1 MPVLAIG
8 IPWDPEIAR
17 IGGLVL
23 TWHGLCTALGILAG
37 VRLSLELAKVA
48 GYDYDDAYALA
59 LVGVPSGVAGARLL
73 YVAERWE
80 QFSGDPAAI
89 LRITEGGISIWGA
102 ILGGV
107 GGALLFGLWK
117 GYPVGRG
124 LDLGAFGLLLGQA
137 IGRIGDLVNGEHLA
151 RASDLSWAVYYT
163 HADSPA
169 FRHSIA
175 VGPHHP
181 ATTYELIGDLA
192 ILGALFWLFFGPFW
206 RRPGLT
212 FCAYA
217 VGYAALRFPAHLPAR
232 RFRGDAGPR
241 AAYAA
246 AGLGARAAGRDP
258 RGLVVRHPS
267 ARGGAAA
274 VLRARP
280 DPRAGRGA
288 APPAARGVTAEA
300 APAGA
305 RLTAPAGVHSLARGA
320 VPAGGPERRGS
331 VGAMSVRR
339 NARPDAPAPARMVM
353 R

>member
-8 IPWDPEIAR
+8 IPWDPDIAR

-23 TWHGLCTALGILAG
+23 TWHGLFTALGILAG

-217 VGYAALRFPAHLPAR
+217 VGYAALRFLLTYLRVDSAETPVPGLRTPQLVSALVLLAAIPVGWWFATRPPVEEPPPSFAR
-232 RFRGDAGPR
+232 VPILGR
-241 AAYAA
+241 AA
-246 AGLGARAAGRDP
+246 ARLP
-258 RGLVVRHPS
+258 RR
-267 ARGGAAA
+267 RGG
-274 VLRARP
+274 
-280 DPRAGRGA
+280 
-288 APPAARGVTAEA
+288 
-300 APAGA
+300 
-305 RLTAPAGVHSLARGA
+305 
-320 VPAGGPERRGS
+320 
-331 VGAMSVRR
+331 
-339 NARPDAPAPARMVM
+339 
-353 R
+353 